1 MDALIL
7 DLCMALSTT
16 LERLKSVSLKPV
28 IKRNLL
34 LRKLLTLRELE
45 KLEILLPYTLQEL
58 LIKKC
63 LELLRL
69 TLDYYLLLLDNLT
82 L

>member
-1 MDALIL
+1 
-7 DLCMALSTT
+7 MALSTM

-34 LRKLLTLRELE
+34 LRKLPTLRELE

-58 LIKKC
+58 PIKKC

-69 TLDYYLLLLDNLT
+69 TFDYYLLLLDNLM

>member
-7 DLCMALSTT
+7 DSCMALSTT
-16 LERLKSVSLKPV
+16 LERLKSVLLKPV

-34 LRKLLTLRELE
+34 LRKLPTLRELE
-45 KLEILLPYTLQEL
+45 KLEILLPYTSQES

>member
-45 KLEILLPYTLQEL
+45 KLEILLLYTLQEL

>member
-69 TLDYYLLLLDNLT
+69 TLDYYLLLLDNLM

>member
-7 DLCMALSTT
+7 DSCMALSTT

-63 LELLRL
+63 LELHRL

>member
-58 LIKKC
+58 PIKKC

>member
-7 DLCMALSTT
+7 DSCMALSTT
-16 LERLKSVSLKPV
+16 LEKLKSVLLKPV

-34 LRKLLTLRELE
+34 LRKLPTLRELE
-45 KLEILLPYTLQEL
+45 KLEILLPYTLQESP
-58 LIKKC
+58 IKKC
-63 LELLRL
+63 LELLRP

>member
-7 DLCMALSTT
+7 DSCMALSTT

-58 LIKKC
+58 PIKKC
-63 LELLRL
+63 LELLRP

>member
-7 DLCMALSTT
+7 DSCMALSTT

-63 LELLRL
+63 LELLRP

>member
-7 DLCMALSTT
+7 DLYMALSTT

>member
-63 LELLRL
+63 LELHRL

>member
-1 MDALIL
+1 MDVLIL

-28 IKRNLL
+28 IKKNLL

>member
-63 LELLRL
+63 LELHRL
-69 TLDYYLLLLDNLT
+69 TSDYYLLLLDNLT

>member
-7 DLCMALSTT
+7 DSCMALSTT

>member
-7 DLCMALSTT
+7 DSCMVLSTM

-63 LELLRL
+63 LELHRL

>member
-1 MDALIL
+1 
-7 DLCMALSTT
+7 
-16 LERLKSVSLKPV
+16 VSLKPV

-63 LELLRL
+63 LELRRL
-69 TLDYYLLLLDNLT
+69 T
-82 L
+82 

>member
-16 LERLKSVSLKPV
+16 LERLKLVSLKPV